1 MNRPSLGSGDGSA
14 NTSGT
19 HAPALPADAEHR
31 LALSR
36 ALIVQAMQQPNWLL
50 LAQRVCAS
58 AAPSDQD
65 RRQAQQGLLDICL
78 QSLLSTWQ
86 GLGPGPTRSTKP
98 PDAARASHSPHTP
111 PPPATPVRG
120 RPEGDKAECEP
131 PERHRP

>member
-1 MNRPSLGSGDGSA
+1 MNRPSLGLGDGSA

-65 RRQAQQGLLDICL
+65 RQQAQNSLLDICL
-78 QSLLSTWQ
+78 QSLLSAWQ
-86 GLGPGPTRSTKP
+86 GLGPGRPAKSP
-98 PDAARASHSPHTP
+98 EAARASHSPHTP
-111 PPPATPVRG
+111 PPPAAPVRG
-120 RPEGDKAECEP
+120 RPEGDKAGCEP
-131 PERHRP
+131 LERHRP